1 MDTIRPSPGIDTMK
15 AEDLFLAALEKP
27 SPGERAAYLDEMC
40 GPDSALRAQVE
51 GLLRSHEQAGSFLQG
66 SLFDPGATQD
76 ASAPPEPNGSR
87 VGPYKL
93 LQPIGEGGMGVVYM
107 AE

>member
-1 MDTIRPSPGIDTMK
+1 MK
-15 AEDLFLAALEKP
+15 AEDIFLAALEKP

-66 SLFDPGATQD
+66 SLFDPGATKD
-76 ASAPPEPNGSR
+76 VSAPPELTGSR
-87 VGPYKL
+87 IGPYKL
-93 LQPIGEGGMGVVYM
+93 LQLIGEGGMGTVWM
-107 AE
+107 AEQTAAGASESWR